1 MKRFLPLL
9 LVILLA
15 ISCSKDADESLLQEL
30 APTVSVN
37 LPDGLITGQTY
48 EFDVLFKKTSNCHYF
63 SGFDVSKNE
72 NTILVGVV
80 NSYNSTDSNCPS
92 NRNIQ
97 EMAKLNFVAEREDFY
112 IFKFWQGKSS
122 VGEDKFLTKEVPI
135 IPPEI

>member
-9 LVILLA
+9 LIILFT
-15 ISCSKDADESLLQEL
+15 ISCSKDADESLFQEL

-37 LPDGLITGQTY
+37 LPDSLKTGQTY
-48 EFDVLFKKTSNCHYF
+48 EFDVLFKKASNCHHF
-63 SGFDVSKNE
+63 SGFDISKNE

-80 NSYNSTDSNCPS
+80 NSYNSIDNNCPS
-92 NRNIQ
+92 NLNIQ
-97 EMAKLNFVAEREDFY
+97 ETAKLNFVAEREDFY

-135 IPPEI
+135 IPPSL